1 MTRLSNEIA
10 WVKQYLEN
18 IHNIISISLK
28 ALKQQEGT
36 HSQQLVNSKNLLEH
50 TKSRIWR
57 KWVEAPQQKLRQDC
71 YLYICWYQNHALLTD
86 MQKILLEVQN
96 RFTEWANAFQGVI
109 QDLAV
114 SHADRKHNA
123 ALEIIRREHQTPL
136 SSRLLRLAKNSNALI
151 SCEPKDVNQNYDVEM
166 QGYKEEMRELAVQD
180 KGIRLAHQLL
190 GNAHWEA
197 RVDDKGKPQLE
208 LRAQW
213 GNQASSIQDLRTFH
227 HTLYQYFRTVIDGKL
242 VSIDIFDY
250 LLYAQQQQ
258 ATVPQDITTLLGER
272 SSILLNAGQATQTT
286 KFNWIYKAPTDP
298 IKSNFIDVLQ
308 SKLTGAANPESN
320 HSDPNSLTLLRTCF
334 PTVNQISNLTQCQ
347 NAYISKQMDDLN
359 DNAHHDKDLYRAQIY
374 HPFRAELEAWNI
386 ERWYYHRLHQESITA
401 DKHISPRVTR

>member
-1 MTRLSNEIA
+1 M
-10 WVKQYLEN
+10 
-18 IHNIISISLK
+18 
-28 ALKQQEGT
+28 
-36 HSQQLVNSKNLLEH
+36 
-50 TKSRIWR
+50 
-57 KWVEAPQQKLRQDC
+57 
-71 YLYICWYQNHALLTD
+71 
-86 MQKILLEVQN
+86 
-96 RFTEWANAFQGVI
+96 
-109 QDLAV
+109 
-114 SHADRKHNA
+114 
-123 ALEIIRREHQTPL
+123 
-136 SSRLLRLAKNSNALI
+136 
-151 SCEPKDVNQNYDVEM
+151 
-166 QGYKEEMRELAVQD
+166 
-180 KGIRLAHQLL
+180 
-190 GNAHWEA
+190 
-197 RVDDKGKPQLE
+197 
-208 LRAQW
+208 
-213 GNQASSIQDLRTFH
+213 
-227 HTLYQYFRTVIDGKL
+227 DGKL

-401 DKHISPRVTR
+401 DKHISPRVTRFLSYPDMMQAFVRCIATQTIEKVEKTDSNGSQYTIWVFHNSVTEKDIDLTTMNEPKADVMRAAVIFVLRQKEAKSGGTTQIILKHALQSVVKTAQTAQKNVNEMVETFVGKPTDSESSQTLDTFLENNFDISGLSPLMAEREIQNLKIIFQFYGDKNLRTHLGDRIDLP